1 MRAIAPRLIRLQ
13 EYGGIA
19 PDGPDIVHKDVR
31 HRNQVHQKSRRRGDL
46 DEQVPAS
53 LRGQNQLQYRRH
65 EDAMYLGKLS
75 GPTRE
80 AVDIFGA
87 RGSHSHRLGLSIR
100 ERVAYIQEG
109 LHQWRTNGH
118 VFCAVIALVSCTQ
131 CELWGT
137 SRVCWSNRTSHP
149 P

>member
-31 HRNQVHQKSRRRGDL
+31 HRNQVHRKSRRRGDL

-65 EDAMYLGKLS
+65 EDAMYPGKLS

-87 RGSHSHRLGLSIR
+87 RGRVHRLISSTGGLQRCCEFRI
-100 ERVAYIQEG
+100 G
-109 LHQWRTNGH
+109 PFNPLLHFLDLLLAKRFSGSED
-118 VFCAVIALVSCTQ
+118 FRI
-131 CELWGT
+131 T
-137 SRVCWSNRTSHP
+137 SLDRNISKA
-149 P
+149 